1 MISPTEYSRAGSG
14 TETLAD
20 VLTRAPIPLTI
31 GLKWAA
37 TVAGLLQDM
46 HQRDCR
52 HGKVTSAN
60 VVMRPDGPELVPPAQ
75 GFWRECSAER
85 DVRGFGMMLYEVV
98 TGKRAPEDPTEE
110 LMSPPAAR
118 IEGLD
123 GVRAAAVRLAVKC
136 MGQLPARPNMR
147 QAAQEI
153 RLLCLHARRME
164 AREGKAA
171 AVPARAEAQPEKA
184 EGERWMRV
192 VREEVA

>member
-20 VLTRAPIPLTI
+20 VLTRAPIPLPI

-85 DVRGFGMMLYEVV
+85 RSEEHTSELQSRFGISY
-98 TGKRAPEDPTEE
+98 
-110 LMSPPAAR
+110 
-118 IEGLD
+118 
-123 GVRAAAVRLAVKC
+123 AVF
-136 MGQLPARPNMR
+136 
-147 QAAQEI
+147 
-153 RLLCLHARRME
+153 CL
-164 AREGKAA
+164 K
-171 AVPARAEAQPEKA
+171 KK
-184 EGERWMRV
+184 
-192 VREEVA
+192 

>member
-1 MISPTEYSRAGSG
+1 MSA
-14 TETLAD
+14 
-20 VLTRAPIPLTI
+20 
-31 GLKWAA
+31 
-37 TVAGLLQDM
+37 
-46 HQRDCR
+46 QRDI
-52 HGKVTSAN
+52 
-60 VVMRPDGPELVPPAQ
+60 RPRIICPDDNFARIQ
-75 GFWRECSAER
+75 NAIRR
-85 DVRGFGMMLYEVV
+85 RRVRNEHL
-98 TGKRAPEDPTEE
+98 P
-110 LMSPPAAR
+110 PPAAR